1 MQSQNAPTRRDVI
14 KTTAALSAA
23 AVMSS
28 LGTNFA
34 HAAGSDVLKVGLI
47 GCGGRGTGAGR
58 DCAKASPRTRIVA
71 MGDLFQDRLD
81 TSREKLAELGEQF
94 KVTDDSAFVGFD
106 AYQKV
111 IDGDVDY
118 VLLCEPPGFRPR
130 SFAYAVEKG
139 RHVFAE
145 KPIAVDA
152 TGVRLFLD
160 AVEKAKGKNL
170 AVLAGTVFRHHQT
183 HLDAVKQIHDGYFGD
198 ILAGYSYYNTAG
210 LWHHPRKP
218 EWSDVEW
225 QVRNWLYFN
234 WLSGDHI
241 VEQNIHR
248 IDIQNWVMRGNPKS
262 AYAMG
267 GRQARVDP
275 MYGHIYDHFAVEYVY
290 ENEQKQ
296 DVKVI
301 NFCRQQDQTDTRV
314 TEYYVGTKGV
324 TEPSKGPKSDKRTR
338 PLPLAE
344 GYIQE
349 HRDLIKSVE
358 DGKPLNEGK
367 QVADTTLASIMG
379 RMSAYTG
386 KLVTWDDALKSTED
400 TFPKNVAFGPMP
412 VPPVAVPGKA
422 TVA

>member
-1 MQSQNAPTRRDVI
+1 MKSKTTPTRRDVL
-14 KTTAALSAA
+14 KTSAVLSGAAI
-23 AVMSS
+23 MSS

-81 TSREKLAELGEQF
+81 KSRTNLAELGEQF
-94 KVTDDSAFVGFD
+94 KVTNDSAFVGFD
-106 AYQKV
+106 AYKQV
-111 IDGDVDY
+111 IDSDVDY

-152 TGVRLFLD
+152 AGVRAFLE
-160 AVEKAKGKNL
+160 ATERAKSKNL
-170 AVLAGTVFRHHQT
+170 AVLAGTVFRHHKP
-183 HLDAVKQIHDGYFGD
+183 HLDAVQQIHDGAFGD
-198 ILAGYSYYNTAG
+198 ILAGHSYYNTAG
-210 LWHHPRKP
+210 LWHHARKP

-225 QVRNWLYFN
+225 QVRNWLYFT

-248 IDIQNWVMRGNPKS
+248 IDIQNWVMRGPPKS

-267 GRQARVDP
+267 GRQQRVDP
-275 MYGHIYDHFAVEYVY
+275 AYGHVYDHFAVEYVY
-290 ENEQKQ
+290 AGAAGNE
-296 DVKVI
+296 VKVI
-301 NFCRQQDQTDTRV
+301 NMCRQQDATDTRI

-324 TEPSKGPKSDKRTR
+324 AEPSKGPKTERRTK

-349 HRDLIKSVE
+349 HRDLIASIDE
-358 DGKPLNEGK
+358 GKPLNEGK
-367 QVADTTLASIMG
+367 QVAECTLAAIMG
-379 RMSAYTG
+379 RMSAYSG
-386 KLVTWDDALKSTED
+386 KLVTWEQAMASKED
-400 TFPKNVAFGPMP
+400 LFPKELAFGPMP
-412 VPPVAVPGKA
+412 VPAVAVPGQSP
-422 TVA
+422 VV